1 MNRIRVLLAD
11 DHPDFLSAVSR
22 LLETEYEVVQ
32 TVADG
37 QAAIDEATRLNP
49 DLLVLDI
56 SMPVLNGI
64 EAAKQLKAA
73 GFAGKIVFLTV
84 HADADYVQATRA
96 IGAQG
101 YVVKSRLASDL
112 LPTLREVS
120 AGGSMASTNMVP
132 AALQSER

>member
-120 AGGSMASTNMVP
+120 AGGSITSTNMVP
-132 AALQSER
+132 AALQSDR

>member
-1 MNRIRVLLAD
+1 LNRIRVLLAD

-37 QAAIDEATRLNP
+37 QAAIDEATKLNP

-96 IGAQG
+96 IGAEG

-120 AGGSMASTNMVP
+120 AGSSLASG
-132 AALQSER
+132 ER